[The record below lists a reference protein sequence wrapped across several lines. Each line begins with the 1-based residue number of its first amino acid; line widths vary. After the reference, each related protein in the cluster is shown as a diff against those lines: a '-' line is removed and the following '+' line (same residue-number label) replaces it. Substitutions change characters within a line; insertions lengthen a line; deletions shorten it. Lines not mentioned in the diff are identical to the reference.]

1 MNETANRARAVV
13 DLAAV
18 RANVRALRDR
28 APGAELMAVVKSDG
42 YGHGA
47 VPCARAAREAG
58 AAWLGTALP
67 EEALALRAAGDTGR
81 LMCWL
86 WTPGGP
92 WRRVVEQD
100 IDVSVSGLWALR
112 EVTAAARAAG
122 RTARVQLK
130 IDTGLGR
137 NGCPP
142 ADWPELTAAAG
153 AAEAAGALRVTGVWS
168 HFACAD
174 EPGHPS
180 ITAQLDVFRQALRT
194 AESAGL
200 RPEVRHIA
208 NTPATL
214 TLPEAHF
221 DLVRTGIGI
230 YGISPSPEVGTPEDF
245 GLRPAMT
252 LEAALASVK
261 RVPGGHGVSY
271 GHRYLTPGETTLALV
286 PLGYADGI
294 PRHASG
300 TGPVLVAGKWRTV
313 AGRIAMDQ
321 FVVDL
326 GGDSAE
332 VGDLAV
338 LFGPGDRGEPTAEDW
353 GRAAGTIGYEIV
365 TRIGTR
371 VPRVYVD
378 SERDGGVF
386 GVHGAEEAHEAHEAH
401 AAHEENGTAA
411 GTAAETESAANSATD
426 LAVNSA
432 TSTAISTAPTTA
444 TTNASDT
451 ATAGTA
457 DGDTALTGGTA

>member
-1 MNETANRARAVV
+1 MNHTAMRARAAI

-18 RANVRALRDR
+18 RSNVRALRAR
-28 APGAELMAVVKSDG
+28 APRAELMAVVKSDG

-47 VPCARAAREAG
+47 VRCARAAREAG
-58 AAWLGTALP
+58 ATWLGTALP
-67 EEALALRAAGDTGR
+67 EEAFALREAGDTGR

-92 WRRVVEQD
+92 WRQAIEQD
-100 IDVSVSGLWALR
+100 IDVSVSGMWALR
-112 EVTAAARAAG
+112 EVTDAARACG

-130 IDTGLGR
+130 VDTGLGR
-137 NGCPP
+137 NGCQP
-142 ADWPELTAAAG
+142 ADWAELVAAAR
-153 AAEAAGALRVTGVWS
+153 AAEAEGTIRVTGVWS

-180 ITAQLDVFRQALRT
+180 IDAQLAAF
-194 AESAGL
+194 AEADAVVRKAGL
-200 RPEVRHIA
+200 DPEVRHHA
-208 NTPATL
+208 NTPAL
-214 TLPEAHF
+214 LSLPQAHF
-221 DLVRTGIGI
+221 DLVRAGIGV
-230 YGISPSPEVGTPEDF
+230 YGLSPSPEMGVPEDF
-245 GLRPAMT
+245 GLRPVMT

-271 GHRYLTPGETTLALV
+271 GHQYTTSGETTLALV

-300 TGPVLVAGKWRTV
+300 SGPVLVAGKWRTV

-326 GGDSAE
+326 GGDPAQ
-332 VGDLAV
+332 VGDVAV

-353 GRAAGTIGYEIV
+353 ARATGTIGYEIV

-378 SERDGGVF
+378 ERADTGS
-386 GVHGAEEAHEAHEAH
+386 
-401 AAHEENGTAA
+401 GT
-411 GTAAETESAANSATD
+411 
-426 LAVNSA
+426 
-432 TSTAISTAPTTA
+432 
-444 TTNASDT
+444 
-451 ATAGTA
+451 
-457 DGDTALTGGTA
+457 

>member
-1 MNETANRARAVV
+1 MNETAKRARAAIDV
-13 DLAAV
+13 AAV
-18 RANVRALRDR
+18 RSNVRALRDR
-28 APGAELMAVVKSDG
+28 APRAELMAVVKSDG

-47 VPCARAAREAG
+47 VRCARAAREAG
-58 AAWLGTALP
+58 AGWLGTALP
-67 EEALALRAAGDTGR
+67 EEAFALRAAGDTGR

-92 WRRVVEQD
+92 WQQAVEQD
-100 IDVSVSGLWALR
+100 IDVGVSALWALR
-112 EVTAAARAAG
+112 EVVAAARACG
-122 RTARVQLK
+122 RAARVQLK
-130 IDTGLGR
+130 VDTGLGR

-142 ADWPELTAAAG
+142 ADWPELTAAAR
-153 AAEAAGALRVTGVWS
+153 AAEAEGALTVTGVWS

-180 ITAQLDVFRQALRT
+180 IAAQLDVFHEALKT
-194 AESAGL
+194 AETAGL

-208 NTPATL
+208 NTPALL

-230 YGISPSPEVGTPEDF
+230 YGISPSPEVGTSQDF

-252 LEAALASVK
+252 LEASLASVK

-271 GHRYLTPGETTLALV
+271 GHHYTTPGATALALI
-286 PLGYADGI
+286 PLGYADGV

-300 TGPVLVAGKWRTV
+300 TGPVLVAGKRRTV

-332 VGDLAV
+332 PGDPAV

-353 GRAAGTIGYEIV
+353 ARVAGTIGYEIV
-365 TRIGTR
+365 TRIGSR

-378 SERDGGVF
+378 SGIRSE
-386 GVHGAEEAHEAHEAH
+386 AE
-401 AAHEENGTAA
+401 G
-411 GTAAETESAANSATD
+411 NS
-426 LAVNSA
+426 
-432 TSTAISTAPTTA
+432 
-444 TTNASDT
+444 
-451 ATAGTA
+451 
-457 DGDTALTGGTA
+457 ALTGGTA